1 MTSYKTASPCG
12 WKLGQLNERMPW
24 TGFWMRPSS
33 TSSIA
38 ALRAYRSC
46 PDLASAAVL
55 GEAADLLNGFVPRLL
70 QQHRHFNVTNASKWR
85 ARVREISHW
94 LCVGES
100 HLQKLLLDGN
110 LVRHFDPGTWSSAP
124 FFRATGFIKAV
135 HRALP
140 VLGGEMK
147 LRRLPK
153 HQLMWWKALE
163 LELASDVPMQL
174 DLPSPASPCTLPG
187 AVSEILQVDELRF
200 QASPTWDDAVGL
212 QIRQLLASAQFNLAC
227 MTDGRPSR
235 LLHHFMFRGAHL
247 FFSLLDR
254 LDCRLW
260 SAVNTPLGPNPFW
273 TRLLPA
279 PFSEANSVRG
289 FRNFHCDDAFRE
301 LLEEI
306 PTRTMGSPFR
316 FVEVGASLGGCT
328 FHVLTS
334 VPAALALAV
343 EPYQQSAEAIR
354 HTASWNGLA
363 DRLIVHQG
371 FVSDREGACR
381 LAPKERIRQTRNP
394 EWNFA
399 QTDAAVGHATNCVTA
414 TLDKI
419 LTVSWGNFETLDL
432 LRVHVDGREEQV
444 LKSLGDRLHPAF
456 VHAIALAMWTFREED
471 ALYNSAAIALLL
483 QSRGYELRLSFLTLD
498 LETRLL
504 WNEDATSA
512 LQNGVNAGHTMTLI
526 ARKKAIRQLER
537 CCRLKAWTP
546 PQCQCGF
553 TRLHLPESL
562 SGCLQPS

>member
-1 MTSYKTASPCG
+1 M
-12 WKLGQLNERMPW
+12 
-24 TGFWMRPSS
+24 
-33 TSSIA
+33 SSIA
-38 ALRAYRSC
+38 ALRAYRLC

-55 GEAADLLNGFVPRLL
+55 AEAADVLNSFVPRLS
-70 QQHRHFNVTNASKWR
+70 QQHRHFNLTNASKWQ
-85 ARVREISHW
+85 ARVREIKHW
-94 LCVGES
+94 LRLGES
-100 HLQKLLLDGN
+100 HLQKLLMDGN
-110 LVRHFDPGTWSSAP
+110 LVRHYDPGTWSSAP
-124 FFRATGFIKAV
+124 FFRARSFIKAA
-135 HRALP
+135 HRSSPL
-140 VLGGEMK
+140 LGGDMK

-163 LELASDVPMQL
+163 RELASDVPMQL
-174 DLPSPASPCTLPG
+174 DRPSPASPCTLPG
-187 AVSEILQVDELRF
+187 IISEILQVDELRF

-289 FRNFHCDDAFRE
+289 FRNFHCDDAFRD
-301 LLEEI
+301 LLNEI

-363 DRLIVHQG
+363 DRLIVRQA

-381 LAPKERIRQTRNP
+381 VASLASIHETRDPK
-394 EWNFA
+394 WDFA
-399 QTDAAVGHATNCVTA
+399 QTDPTDPTNDGAVANCAAA
-414 TLDKI
+414 TLEKI
-419 LTVSWGNFETLDL
+419 LTSSWGDFGTLDL
-432 LRVHVDGREEQV
+432 LRVHVNGREQGV
-444 LKSLGDRLHPAF
+444 LKSLGERLRPSLVRAA
-456 VHAIALAMWTFREED
+456 VVAMWRD
-471 ALYNSAAIALLL
+471 RDDSYDPAAIADLLR
-483 QSRGYELRLSFLTLD
+483 SRGYQLFLTPT
-498 LETRLL
+498 LENKPLR
-504 WNEDATSA
+504 NEDVPLALRRGVQAAGTMMLIATT
-512 LQNGVNAGHTMTLI
+512 AGH
-526 ARKKAIRQLER
+526 ADA
-537 CCRLKAWTP
+537 
-546 PQCQCGF
+546 
-553 TRLHLPESL
+553 H
-562 SGCLQPS
+562 